1 MRTGDKRG
9 VKTVRECWSLRQLPK
24 WTTLAEMK
32 QYREEN
38 ENVQPPFH
46 SSLNKVQGD
55 FRGSGWSCGKLF
67 SWPIP
72 AWPFHSLGYI
82 RGTAR
87 EREREGGQTLQPAT
101 LREGGDGWGM
111 QTESE
116 SGTETHN
123 RRQLQKRDKV
133 GRRLWQGN
141 KHLECPKKSNSASLF
156 LFSVC
161 RRPLQTEVTC

>member
-1 MRTGDKRG
+1 MLKSE
-9 VKTVRECWSLRQLPK
+9 VA
-24 WTTLAEMK
+24 AEMDNTGW
-32 QYREEN
+32 N
-38 ENVQPPFH
+38 EAVQRGKWECAAPISFLTEQGPGRLQRLRLILWKAFLVAHPCLAVPQFRLHTWH
-46 SSLNKVQGD
+46 SE
-55 FRGSGWSCGKLF
+55 
-67 SWPIP
+67 
-72 AWPFHSLGYI
+72 
-82 RGTAR
+82 R

-161 RRPLQTEVTC
+161 RQPLQTEVTC